1 MLPKYIKVKKEENE
15 IRQDEFYYSIDFD
28 QKRNLLDSII
38 EEELD
43 RWKIYNQAFNKPED
57 NYISEE
63 DQINLVKELTNRIV
77 LKRMTPPVLATISYY
92 YRIESLDSL
101 SDIISDKVN
110 LAIMALVIETNNM
123 DINQ

>member
-28 QKRNLLDSII
+28 QKRNLLDSIV